1 MDTLNKIVDRGDNV
15 NFTTSKTSG
24 ESGNMITLFDQLV
37 SLSKFALS
45 SSPERAS
52 AIQRI
57 EHHLA
62 NYGCTEKQRQV
73 LEKVVELLCIGDI
86 QVKSDMTIYKD
97 GSMYYTKE
105 ALLQLLKH
113 DDVLIIDPQGFG
125 ESYEGTAGNFG
136 VHKPTDL
143 NDDDILYNATRVHCG
158 YIKLAN
164 KDFCNLFGF
173 PAEDERREVEIID
186 VKTSLG
192 R

>member
-1 MDTLNKIVDRGDNV
+1 METLNKIVSRDDNV
-15 NFTTSKTSG
+15 NFTTCKTA
-24 ESGNMITLFDQLV
+24 EEVNNTITLFSQLV
-37 SLSKFALS
+37 NLSKFALT
-45 SSPERAS
+45 SSPERAD

-57 EHHLA
+57 KHHLD
-62 NYGCTEKQRQV
+62 NYGCTEQQRQV
-73 LEKVVELLCIGDI
+73 LEKVIELLCIGDI
-86 QVKSDMTIYKD
+86 PVKSNMTIYKD

-125 ESYEGTAGNFG
+125 ESYEGQAGNFG

-192 R
+192 Y